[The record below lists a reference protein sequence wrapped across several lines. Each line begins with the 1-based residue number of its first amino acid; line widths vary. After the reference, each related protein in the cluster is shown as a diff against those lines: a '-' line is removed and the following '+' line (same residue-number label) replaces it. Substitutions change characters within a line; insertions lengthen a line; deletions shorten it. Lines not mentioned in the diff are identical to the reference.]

1 MARPRKSDEEK
12 AAQGTL
18 QPCRRH
24 RQIDMTTAKLTKE
37 PPIGLNKDARA
48 AWELAVECAPEGYL
62 SALDAEILE
71 RWARNYARYRKLEKA
86 VDDYGVVLKDEDG
99 LLTGQLSPYFN
110 ALIKVQQILQKCETE
125 LGFTPVSRARVSI
138 QKTEDNSGN
147 EFNDF

>member
-24 RQIDMTTAKLTKE
+24 RQIDMSTAQLTTE

-48 AWELAVECAPEGYL
+48 AWELAVECAPKGL
-62 SALDAEILE
+62 LTALDAAVLE
-71 RWARNYARYRKLEKA
+71 RWARNYALYRKIAKIVDEYGFVLE
-86 VDDYGVVLKDEDG
+86 DEDG
-99 LLTGQLSPYFN
+99 NPTDKVSPQFN
-110 ALIKVQQILQKCETE
+110 ALIKIQQILAKCEAE
-125 LGFTPVSRARVSI
+125 LGFTPVSRARVSV
-138 QKTEDNSGN
+138 QQADDNSGN